1 MAGCVMK
8 EWTTGGANLDA
19 APPPSRSRTVIGAA
33 SLILAPAFMSIGDLL
48 HPAESWDPVAQ
59 SAIVAAA
66 ASRWYVAHL
75 LLFVG
80 MLLFVPGILAL
91 SEVVAKRRPAAG
103 YAARVLLVASV
114 GALSAV
120 FVCEMLLGRFVSL
133 GSDQAAAVALFQTF
147 QSGAVLGALL
157 PGLLA
162 FFIGTALFVTPLAS
176 TTGPYRWPA
185 LCFGLGAILIMGEII
200 LAEVLLSQIGNVLI
214 LVAGIAFAWLLLRGR
229 ELVPVLP

>member
-1 MAGCVMK
+1 MHPH
-8 EWTTGGANLDA
+8 ETWDA
-19 APPPSRSRTVIGAA
+19 A
-33 SLILAPAFMSIGDLL
+33 
-48 HPAESWDPVAQ
+48 AQ
-59 SAIVAAA
+59 VAIVAES

-80 MLLFVPGILAL
+80 MLVFVPGILAL
-91 SEVVAKRRPAAG
+91 SEVVAKRRPAAA

-120 FVCEMLLGRFVSL
+120 FVCEMLLGRFVSQ
-133 GSDQAAAVALFQTF
+133 GADQTAAVALFEIF
-147 QSGAVLGALL
+147 QSGAVLGALM

-176 TTGPYRWPA
+176 TTGPFRWPA

>member
-1 MAGCVMK
+1 
-8 EWTTGGANLDA
+8 LDA
-19 APPPSRSRTVIGAA
+19 TPLPSRYRTVIGAA
-33 SLILAPAFMSIGDLL
+33 SLIVAPALMSVGDLL
-48 HPAESWDPVAQ
+48 HPHESWDAAAQ
-59 SAIVAAA
+59 VAIVAES

-80 MLLFVPGILAL
+80 MLVFVPGILAL
-91 SEVVAKRRPAAG
+91 SEVVAKRSPAAA

-120 FVCEMLLGRFVSL
+120 FVCDMLLGRFISQ
-133 GSDQAAAVALFQTF
+133 GSDQAAAVVLFETF
-147 QSGAVLGALL
+147 QSGAVLGALM

-200 LAEVLLSQIGNVLI
+200 LAEVLLSQIGNILI

-229 ELVPVLP
+229 ELAPVLP